1 MSADSPAAKKAS
13 SRAHFDR
20 WSREYEHDQVSRWL
34 QELQLEALGEL
45 DPSPGDRLLDVGCGS
60 GAAVRAAAAT
70 VDRAVGVD
78 LSQGMIDRA
87 RELAG
92 ATPNVEFLVADAE
105 ALPFEDAAFT
115 MLLCTTS
122 FHHYPN
128 PGGAVAEM
136 ARVLTPGGRIVI
148 ADMVSDRLIMRV
160 FDQVLRRTQPSH
172 VGCQRSSEL
181 ERLLTGA
188 GFAEPATRMLFHGF
202 FAIVRGTQRGVP
214 ERVLI
219 EDAA

>member
-13 SRAHFDR
+13 SRRHFDR

-45 DPSPGDRLLDVGCGS
+45 EPGPDDRLLDVGCGS
-60 GAAVRAAAAT
+60 GAAVRAAAPTIAH
-70 VDRAVGVD
+70 AVGVD
-78 LSQGMIDRA
+78 LSEGMIGRA

-92 ATPNVEFLVADAE
+92 ATPNVEFQVADAE
-105 ALPFEDAAFT
+105 ALPFDDATFT
-115 MLLCTTS
+115 TLLCTTS

-128 PGGAVAEM
+128 PARAVAEM

-160 FDQVLRRTQPSH
+160 FDQVLRRTQRSH
-172 VGCQRSSEL
+172 VGCQRSSGL
-181 ERLLTGA
+181 AGLLTGA
-188 GFAEPATRMLFHGF
+188 GFAEPTTRTLFHGF
-202 FAIVRGTQRGVP
+202 FAI
-214 ERVLI
+214 
-219 EDAA
+219 AAARNAQPTTGGSH